1 VERHHCRV
9 EELMRE
15 AWEVEVD
22 RLRKGLMPGVRLA
35 TFFPGFPTL
44 QHITHTARLKKAQVR
59 KQGLCY

>member
-1 VERHHCRV
+1 V

-15 AWEVEVD
+15 AWEVEVE
-22 RLRKGLMPGVRLA
+22 RLRKGLMAGVRLA

-59 KQGLCY
+59 KLGPY

>member
-1 VERHHCRV
+1 
-9 EELMRE
+9 MRE
-15 AWEVEVD
+15 TWEVEVD

-59 KQGLCY
+59 KQEPCYLNYLKLFLQF